1 MKIRLQSQRS
11 YWLEGGPLHNHTFE
25 ATHNWH
31 PFRPRQ
37 CLSSSYKQTM
47 SLAARLTMQQTAA
60 RLFLRPTQS
69 QSTLAIRRIVART
82 FSTSPARLYAEHA
95 HNHSH
100 SVASASSSSDNY
112 VNPYKGQSALD
123 KAVHLFFFTEILRG
137 KLKIMHS
144 GPVSNLDIFL
154 DSRHVDCHGTDFPT
168 SIHHYVSI

>member
-1 MKIRLQSQRS
+1 MRQ
-11 YWLEGGPLHNHTFE
+11 HTTGIHS
-25 ATHNWH
+25 ARAGVS
-31 PFRPRQ
+31 RPVTN
-37 CLSSSYKQTM
+37 KQTM

-82 FSTSPARLYAEHA
+82 LSTSPARLYAEHA

-137 KLKIMHS
+137 KLKIMHP
-144 GPVSNLDIFL
+144 GPVSNLDIFFGFKACGL
-154 DSRHVDCHGTDFPT
+154 SWNRFSDLHTPLCTHLKRV
-168 SIHHYVSI
+168 HYPPVSVGNTP